1 MLWRFLY
8 NLISKKGLSV
18 KDLRGFLVF
27 FHGYV
32 MPFGVNNADLNDDK
46 YLIAHV
52 AIFYPH
58 PKSSHKM
65 RVGLSFVYMGL
76 HLGIL

>member
-1 MLWRFLY
+1 MEVSLQSHKYER
-8 NLISKKGLSV
+8 IECKGFKRIFSV
-18 KDLRGFLVF
+18 LPWMC
-27 FHGYV
+27 
-32 MPFGVNNADLNDDK
+32 MPFGVNNAHLNDDK

-65 RVGLSFVYMGL
+65 RVGLSFVYTGL

>member
-1 MLWRFLY
+1 M
-8 NLISKKGLSV
+8 KGLSV

-52 AIFYPH
+52 TIFYPH

-65 RVGLSFVYMGL
+65 RVGLSFVYTGL
-76 HLGIL
+76 YLGIL

>member
-1 MLWRFLY
+1 
-8 NLISKKGLSV
+8 
-18 KDLRGFLVF
+18 
-27 FHGYV
+27 
-32 MPFGVNNADLNDDK
+32 MPFGVNNAHLNDDK
-46 YLIAHV
+46 YSIAHV

-65 RVGLSFVYMGL
+65 RVGLSFVYTGL